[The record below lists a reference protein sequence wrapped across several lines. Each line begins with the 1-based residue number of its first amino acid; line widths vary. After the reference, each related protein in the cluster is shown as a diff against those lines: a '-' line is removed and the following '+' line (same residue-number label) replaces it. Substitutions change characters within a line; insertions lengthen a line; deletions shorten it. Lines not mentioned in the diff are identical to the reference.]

1 MTEEEVSVSL
11 LDSGDRDMFGP
22 GFGKECLDE
31 VCGVWSSP
39 PPEFLL
45 PPPPKPPFLLED
57 CLSSP
62 LASAKEP
69 DLTSFGRP
77 SAVVSTSDRAE
88 TIFGGSSDIFEVCDN
103 FVNPLVVDSDVL
115 VKDRLFNLLVIVIC
129 SVVLVAIVL
138 TVAIV
143 IWRYDSVMTHIAL
156 FYV

>member
-1 MTEEEVSVSL
+1 MNEEEVSVSL
-11 LDSGDRDMFGP
+11 LDSGDRDMFGL

-69 DLTSFGRP
+69 DLTGFGHP
-77 SAVVSTSDRAE
+77 SAVVSTSDHAD
-88 TIFGGSSDIFEVCDN
+88 TIFGVGVGTGGSSDVFEVCDN
-103 FVNPLVVDSDVL
+103 FVNPLVVDSDIL

-129 SVVLVAIVL
+129 SVVLVAIIL

-143 IWRYDSVMTHIAL
+143 IWR
-156 FYV
+156 